1 MRTYPIYKGY
11 SDNRVVIGDRIPKC
25 RFSGPLLLLLYWR
38 MISLSALSTTVS
50 VPCPMSNTV
59 LLVIHLR
66 MVYACQPHRALLL
79 ILLVIQLHLI
89 ITRTFFLL
97 FLQSSVD
104 RMMQRGNASLMVG
117 ASSWKDQFIDAFTVQ
132 AGKCLLS
139 SSTLDFSSPS
149 LLKTFPILSLSLL
162 FTFFLKVMTK
172 KVKKARKAKKARLKR
187 NCQPVVTTL
196 CTF

>member
-1 MRTYPIYKGY
+1 MSNVQY
-11 SDNRVVIGDRIPKC
+11 SPTCNSFENGIR
-25 RFSGPLLLLLYWR
+25 
-38 MISLSALSTTVS
+38 LSTTS
-50 VPCPMSNTV
+50 
-59 LLVIHLR
+59 
-66 MVYACQPHRALLL
+66 RARSLLLL

-162 FTFFLKVMTK
+162 FSFFLKVMTR

-187 NCQPVVTTL
+187 KCQPVVTTL